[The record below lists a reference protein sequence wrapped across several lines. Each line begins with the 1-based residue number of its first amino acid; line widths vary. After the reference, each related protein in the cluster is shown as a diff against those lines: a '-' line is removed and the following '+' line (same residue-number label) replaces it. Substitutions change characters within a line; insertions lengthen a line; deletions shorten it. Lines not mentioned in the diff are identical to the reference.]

1 MKYDGAL
8 KRRIPG
14 KQFGLLAG
22 DEDYAS
28 DAVRIADAQLAKLP
42 ALFEAHGVP
51 FGEWHL
57 LTLALAIAH
66 VPGFKVSKPVGRN
79 TKWSELDKAEL
90 RIDADATMATTRH
103 KTVGEALRHLQKTSE
118 KWKPF
123 LNRLGSHVMKE
134 YYNDADPR
142 WVRMALDSR
151 ALHELEGRESER

>member
-28 DAVRIADAQLAKLP
+28 DAV
-42 ALFEAHGVP
+42 
-51 FGEWHL
+51 
-57 LTLALAIAH
+57 
-66 VPGFKVSKPVGRN
+66 KVSKPVGRN

-123 LNRLGSHVMKE
+123 LNRLGAHVMKE

>member
-1 MKYDGAL
+1 MKYEGPL

-14 KQFGLLAG
+14 KRFGLLAG
-22 DEDYAS
+22 DEEYVS
-28 DAVRIADAQLAKLP
+28 DAARIADAQLAKLP
-42 ALFEAHGVP
+42 ALFQAHGVP

-57 LTLALAIAH
+57 LALELAIAH

-90 RIDADATMATTRH
+90 RIDVDATIAATRH
-103 KTVGEALRHLQKTSE
+103 KTVGEALRHLQKTNE

-123 LNRLGSHVMKE
+123 LNGLGAHVMKE
-134 YYNDADPR
+134 YYQDADPR
-142 WVRMALDSR
+142 WVLMALKSR